1 MKCNR
6 HKGQT
11 DIMKKYFI
19 ILLTVLI
26 SAAWIDPFKDAV
38 EQGNSSYEKNDPKKA
53 LEYYKE
59 AEKHAPDDRQKT
71 MLDFNRGDAH
81 YQLENYDIAA
91 DKFQSSFASGNPEMQ
106 KKALFNMGNSYLKQ
120 KKYKEAAESYIKALE
135 IDPDY
140 EKAKKNLEYLLKEQ
154 KNKDQ
159 QNKDNKNGNGDQGNG
174 KDKKENDSKNNE
186 KKMNDI
192 QARNLLESMKN
203 KPVRKQKGK
212 GDGTK
217 YLEKYW

>member
-1 MKCNR
+1 
-6 HKGQT
+6 
-11 DIMKKYFI
+11 MKKLFI
-19 ILLTVLI
+19 ILLAVLI

-38 EQGNSSYEKNDPKKA
+38 EQGNSSYEKNDSKKA
-53 LEYYKE
+53 LEHYKD
-59 AEKHAPDDRQKT
+59 AEKYAPDDRQKAI
-71 MLDFNRGDAH
+71 LDFNRGDAH

-91 DKFQSSFASGNPEMQ
+91 DKFQGSFASGNPEIQ

-135 IDPDY
+135 IDPNY

-159 QNKDNKNGNGDQGNG
+159 NGDDKKDGGQGSS
-174 KDKKENDSKNNE
+174 KEKKENESKNNE
-186 KKMNDI
+186 KKMSGI
-192 QARNLLESMKN
+192 QAKNLLESMKN